1 MFADRARIYVRSGKG
16 GDGHVSFRREKYVP
30 NGGPDGATTTWVL
43 HIYDEAFNK
52 LNTGYGSAVAIM
64 AAMVTFLSIGL
75 IRKILE
81 KWGKSNAW

>member
-1 MFADRARIYVRSGKG
+1 MVFHIFTEPYLLT
-16 GDGHVSFRREKYVP
+16 

-43 HIYDEAFNK
+43 QIYDEAFNK